1 MDSVVD
7 SLHNYPN
14 INRCLETRVKVL
26 SWIVPLVILSCTFA
40 ILVSF
45 IQVAIVRERVSD
57 TLKVIVLSI
66 FLIGGSIFAQ
76 NQIESM
82 NKDYSIANSAST
94 NNSSQTS
101 NSFPSP
107 SETSSPESNIDYH
120 GRVN

>member
-1 MDSVVD
+1 M
-7 SLHNYPN
+7 
-14 INRCLETRVKVL
+14 L

-57 TLKVIVLSI
+57 TLKVVVLSI
-66 FLIGGSIFAQ
+66 FLIGGSILAQ

-82 NKDYSIANSAST
+82 NKEYSSTDSTASSS
-94 NNSSQTS
+94 SSQTS

-107 SETSSPESNIDYH
+107 SETSSPESNVDYH